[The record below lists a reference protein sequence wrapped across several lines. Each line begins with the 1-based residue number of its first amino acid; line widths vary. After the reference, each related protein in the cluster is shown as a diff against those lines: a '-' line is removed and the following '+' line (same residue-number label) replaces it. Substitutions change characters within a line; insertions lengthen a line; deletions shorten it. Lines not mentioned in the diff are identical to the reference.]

1 MKLIYNG
8 KKPFRILFPER
19 HEVSEG
25 YVIETDDKVFIDELK
40 TMGFEEV
47 QETKK
52 GKKAG
57 DK

>member
-8 KKPFRILFPER
+8 KRKFRILFPEY

-25 YVIETDDKVFIDELK
+25 YVIETDDKLFAKELK
-40 TMGFEEV
+40 TLGFEEV

-52 GKKAG
+52 SRKAG

>member
-8 KKPFRILFPER
+8 KRPFRILFPER

-25 YVIETDDKVFIDELK
+25 YVIETDNKFFAEELK
-40 TMGFEEV
+40 ALGFEEV

-57 DK
+57 EK